1 MKGRPNSG
9 RESDGG
15 GGGGGLRMRASH
27 MVAPIGGLS
36 KPLFESCCG
45 QRVHLCTPGNPYR
58 VRKSRTHMKVR

>member
-1 MKGRPNSG
+1 
-9 RESDGG
+9 
-15 GGGGGLRMRASH
+15 MRASH

-58 VRKSRTHMKVR
+58 VRKSRTVPYEGKIDV